1 MIFPDAVLVA
11 GCVLSPGPSRR
22 AINGCTGETPLERV
36 TGFGVLLAN
45 TACALLLTRPP
56 ALIATDRIVD
66 EGSKSASVQELR
78 MDLQGA
84 AALSRMKVAT
94 VKFVLEDAGMGTG
107 PEKRH
112 G

>member
-22 AINGCTGETPLERV
+22 AINGCTGETP
-36 TGFGVLLAN
+36 LAN

-94 VKFVLEDAGMGTG
+94 VKFVLEDADMGTG